1 MKPPF
6 KEEFL
11 HYLWRMKKFS
21 LTDLCTTQGETIDLY
36 DTGTYNTDG
45 GPDFSNARLKIGDT
59 KWAGNVEI
67 HLLSH
72 DWQLHGHQKNK
83 AYDSVVLHVVYE
95 ENAPAFRTT
104 GKAIPCLELKG
115 RFDEALVDKYLQL
128 IDNEEVIPC
137 AQHLLD
143 VSTFTKTMWLERLIV
158 ERLERKSADVRVQL
172 EAQGSDWEEVFYQFL
187 AANFGAK
194 INAEPFRQVAHSLPQ
209 KVLAKHSDSQ
219 LQLEALLFGQAGF
232 LQEDLSDD
240 YPRELQKEYRFLQKK
255 YQLTPIPKARW
266 QFLRLRPASFPTIRL
281 AQFAALTFRSN
292 RLFSHLLEV
301 QTIKDV
307 EELFDVQMSDYWQT
321 HYTFDKDSK
330 NIKKSLGKKT
340 IELFIINTIVPFLFL
355 YGKIR
360 DDEAATKKALQFM
373 EALPSENNRIIRD
386 WISLDI
392 RPNSAYESQ
401 ALIQL
406 KNEYCNKKKCLQ
418 CAIGHAILK

>member
-104 GKAIPCLELKG
+104 GKAIPSLELKG

-360 DDEAATKKALQFM
+360 DDEAATKKALQCM

>member
-281 AQFAALTFRSN
+281 AQFAALTFRFN

-386 WISLDI
+386 WGSLDI

>member
-143 VSTFTKTMWLERLIV
+143 VSTFIKTMWLERLIV

-281 AQFAALTFRSN
+281 AQFAALTFRFN

-386 WISLDI
+386 WGSLDI